1 MPTKSLFGF
10 TTWLYSMDIVGA
22 IMTALTVLF
31 LLILCIFV
39 LMLVVAFLATALF
52 LAVAFCGGI
61 LSLSD
66 ILSRDT

>member
-1 MPTKSLFGF
+1 
-10 TTWLYSMDIVGA
+10 MDIVGA